1 MPDKCKS
8 KEKEVIVSTGFL
20 FFLPTW
26 VSKTR
31 PHKSEFAITDKIRQE
46 MIRIVKANW
55 IGPVLA
61 IEWWKLPLNYCRNS
75 IKTLSTAAFTK
86 ERFQCLYRGAV
97 VEPKE
102 IIFCVW
108 TLPFEFFP
116 QPCIVLSWF
125 SHNWWNKQSFLI
137 IYVLHYSFII

>member
-1 MPDKCKS
+1 MSTGKSFKNWRISQFKYRYLWFPDKCKS

-31 PHKSEFAITDKIRQE
+31 PHKSEFAITDKISGE

-61 IEWWKLPLNYCRNS
+61 IDW
-75 IKTLSTAAFTK
+75 
-86 ERFQCLYRGAV
+86 
-97 VEPKE
+97 
-102 IIFCVW
+102 
-108 TLPFEFFP
+108 
-116 QPCIVLSWF
+116 
-125 SHNWWNKQSFLI
+125 
-137 IYVLHYSFII
+137 